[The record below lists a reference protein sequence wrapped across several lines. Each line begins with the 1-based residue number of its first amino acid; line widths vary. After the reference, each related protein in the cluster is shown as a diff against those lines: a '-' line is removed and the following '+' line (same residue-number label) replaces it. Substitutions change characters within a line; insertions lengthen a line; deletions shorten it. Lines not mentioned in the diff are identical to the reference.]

1 LGFGEERKHEL
12 AVHGL
17 TVRPGF
23 EIKVLDDVAA
33 LFRVEHVSNFNRHGS
48 KAALVVS
55 LEFALI
61 EYLN

>member
-1 LGFGEERKHEL
+1 LGFGGERKHEL

-17 TVRPGF
+17 AVRPRF
-23 EIKVLDDVAA
+23 EFKVLDDVAA
-33 LFRVEHVSNFNRHGS
+33 LGRVEHVSNFDRHGS

-61 EYLN
+61 KYLN